1 MNKKTTYVIIGVA
14 LVLVIIF
21 FTYGS
26 GSDESA
32 SIIVDVSKGEFIV
45 DINVTGEL
53 ESRNSVKIMGPG
65 NEVRQFR
72 IYGIKVENI
81 IPEGTVVKK
90 GDFVAS
96 LDQSELSGKIKDKQI
111 ELETAESQYI
121 TVKLDT
127 TLEMREKRDELVNLK
142 YDVEEKQLVLDQS
155 QYEPPAIIKKNEIAV
170 EKSKRAYD
178 QKTENYQIKKQQNV
192 AKMVQARA
200 ARDKVQRELDELMKI
215 RGNFRVLA
223 PEDGMVI
230 YAKSWDGKPIKTGSQ
245 ISTYNPVVATLPDLT
260 TMNSKTYVNE
270 VDIRR
275 IKKGQVVDIGL
286 DAFPDKKLTGKI
298 TRVANAGQKRPNSDS
313 KVFEVMIEID
323 KVDQMVKPG
332 MTTSNKI
339 YTAKIDETLSI
350 PLECLQNYQDSISF
364 VFIRDMGS
372 YRKQEVQIGE
382 TNATH
387 AQVLLGIGEN
397 DKVYMSMPNISE
409 EEEILLLPEL
419 DGKRN
424 NVDKLEKG
432 LKDNESQKQFP
443 RKPKPS
449 A

>member
-1 MNKKTTYVIIGVA
+1 MNKKTTYVLIGVA
-14 LVLVIIF
+14 LALVIIF

-26 GSDESA
+26 RSDESTF
-32 SIIVDVSKGEFIV
+32 IIVDVSKGEFIV

-72 IYGIKVENI
+72 IYSIKVQNI

-90 GDFVAS
+90 GQFVAS
-96 LDQSELSGKIKDKQI
+96 LDQTELAGKIKDKQL

-155 QYEPPAIIKKNEIAV
+155 QYEPPATIKRNQIAV

-192 AKMVQARA
+192 AKMVQAKA
-200 ARDKVQRELDELMKI
+200 ARDKVQRESDKLMEI
-215 RGNFRVLA
+215 GSTFRIMA
-223 PEDGMVI
+223 PEDGMLI
-230 YAKSWDGKPIKTGSQ
+230 YAKSYDGKPIKTGSSIQ
-245 ISTYNPVVATLPDLT
+245 TWNPVVATLPDLT
-260 TMNSKTYVNE
+260 SMNTKTYVNE

-275 IKKGQVVDIGL
+275 IKKGQIVDIGL
-286 DAFPDKKLTGKI
+286 DAFPDKKFTGKI
-298 TRVANAGQKRPNSDS
+298 TRVANSGQKRPNSDS

-364 VFIRDMGS
+364 VYVRDMGS
-372 YRKQEVQIGE
+372 YRKQEIQIGE

-397 DKVYMSMPNISE
+397 DKVYMTAPNASDD
-409 EEEILLLPEL
+409 EEIVVLPEL
-419 DGKRN
+419 EGKRN
-424 NVDKLEKG
+424 NVDQLEKEG
-432 LKDNESQKQFP
+432 KEEESQKQFP
-443 RKPKPS
+443 RKLKPS